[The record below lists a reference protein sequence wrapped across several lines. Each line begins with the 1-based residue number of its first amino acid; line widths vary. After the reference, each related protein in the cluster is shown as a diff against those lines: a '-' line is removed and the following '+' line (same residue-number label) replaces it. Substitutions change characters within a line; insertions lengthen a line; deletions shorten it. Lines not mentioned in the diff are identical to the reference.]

1 MPNLKNWNHSRAS
14 EACQTQSKKLNQ
26 MDTQPPKTRQEK
38 KGRKEKQVFNQKT
51 ARLKAALAERT
62 PAVKPNEKKR

>member
-1 MPNLKNWNHSRAS
+1 MPPYVLY
-14 EACQTQSKKLNQ
+14 QTQLKKLNQ

-51 ARLKAALAERT
+51 ARLKAALAERK
-62 PAVKPNEKKR
+62 PAVKPDEKKR

>member
-1 MPNLKNWNHSRAS
+1 
-14 EACQTQSKKLNQ
+14 
-26 MDTQPPKTRQEK
+26 MDVQQPKTRQEK

-62 PAVKPNEKKR
+62 PAVKPDEKKR